1 MREKEKRKRER
12 EWEVSKAHLL
22 KRSIANV
29 HGVLLVVAAQVGS

>member
-29 HGVLLVVAAQVGS
+29 HGVLLVVTAQVGS